1 MNFRQGFFT
10 RRELLQR
17 TGMGMGAVALTAL
30 LGESGSLNAATLGT
44 TTMNPIDPRHDPP
57 LSETDIQAYADGFL
71 TPERAAHLRL
81 YLGKRPGEA
90 RRARH
95 AAPRPG
101 EHEQGERGGPG

>member
-1 MNFRQGFFT
+1 MQ
-10 RRELLQR
+10 
-17 TGMGMGAVALTAL
+17 
-30 LGESGSLNAATLGT
+30 SLGT

-90 RRARH
+90 RRVAFYGKLNERIQHAFVPTDEPLPDLASGQAVIRTAPGRLPRYRRRWAARSGVRKPS
-95 AAPRPG
+95 A
-101 EHEQGERGGPG
+101 